1 MNNNVKTIEEY
12 LSQFSPD
19 EQAVIQQLRD
29 KAKACLPKGFEETIL
44 YNMIAY
50 VVPLEIYP
58 KGYHVSKGTPLPY
71 FAIAKQKHFYAL
83 YHMGYY
89 AKPEIFESFLA
100 SYQAKY
106 GKLDMGKSCLRFKKV
121 EKIPFGF
128 LSRRT
133 FLLQE
138 IFQGLICSKSL
149 KISLFILSS
158 IVSLLVLLK

>member
-19 EQAVIQQLRD
+19 EQAVIKQLRD

-44 YNMIAY
+44 YNMITY

-58 KGYHVSKGTPLPY
+58 KGYHVSNGTPLPY

-121 EKIPFGF
+121 EKIPFDLLDIL
-128 LSRRT
+128 LS
-133 FLLQE
+133 Q
-138 IFQGLICSKSL
+138 
-149 KISLFILSS
+149 ISVEEYIKFYEANTTNINAR
-158 IVSLLVLLK
+158 K